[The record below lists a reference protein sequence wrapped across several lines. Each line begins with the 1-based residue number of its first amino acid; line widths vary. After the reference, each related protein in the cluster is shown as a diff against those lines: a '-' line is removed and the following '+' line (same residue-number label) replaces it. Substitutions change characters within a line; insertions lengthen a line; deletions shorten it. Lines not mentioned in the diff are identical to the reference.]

1 MILKNRMLILALLFY
16 GPFVFSQKADKLHKK
31 AIVAD
36 THNDVISQVVL
47 AGTSMEGDLTGKAHT
62 DIARMI
68 SGGLD
73 IQMFSIFCDERYGK
87 GTAFAMANRQ
97 MDTLDNI
104 ISRHPD
110 VLMKATSPAHIK
122 KAQKAGKIACMM
134 GVEGGHMMEDRL
146 DYLDSLYKRGAR
158 YMTLT
163 WNNSTSWAT
172 SAKDETENSVPDIY
186 LRRGFAKAD
195 RGLDSLGIA
204 VVKHMEKLGM
214 MIDISHVGEAT
225 FTHVL
230 KIATKPVIAS
240 HSSVYAYSPH
250 RRNLKDYQL
259 KAIQANGGVVFVNF
273 YSGFLDSAYDRRK
286 SDFLQNHRSER
297 DSLRDAGKV
306 AYEIDDILSKKY
318 PDESGKLRPPLS
330 ILIDHMDY
338 IVKLIG
344 IDHVGLG
351 SDFDGI
357 ESAPQGLEGVQ
368 DYPKIT
374 QALLNRG
381 YSAKDIKK
389 ILGGN
394 FMRILKATH
403 KG

>member
-1 MILKNRMLILALLFY
+1 MLNKIWLSIFLLLT
-16 GPFVFSQKADKLHKK
+16 GPLLFSQKADKLHKK
-31 AIVAD
+31 AILAD

-47 AGTSMEGDLTGKAHT
+47 PGAKMEDDLTGKAHT

-68 SGGLD
+68 SGGVD
-73 IQMFSIFCDERYGK
+73 VQMFSIFCDETFGK

-97 MDTLDNI
+97 MDSLDNI
-104 ISRHPD
+104 IGRHPD
-110 VLMKATSPAHIK
+110 VFLKATGPADIK

-134 GVEGGHMMEDRL
+134 GVEGGHMIEDRL
-146 DYLDSLYKRGAR
+146 DYLDSLYRRGAR

-172 SAKDETENSVPDIY
+172 SAKDETENTIPATY

-195 RGLDSLGIA
+195 RGLDSFGIA
-204 VVKHMEKLGM
+204 VVKRMEELGM
-214 MIDISHVGEAT
+214 MVDISHVGEAT

-240 HSSVYAYSPH
+240 HSSIYAFSPH

-259 KAIQANGGVVFVNF
+259 KAIKENNGVVFINF
-273 YSGFLDSAYDRRK
+273 DAGFLDSAYSTRMDAYMH
-286 SDFLQNHRSER
+286 NHSAER
-297 DSLRDAGKV
+297 DSLRQTGMAFS
-306 AYEIDDILSKKY
+306 DIWQWLGKKY
-318 PDESGKLRPPLS
+318 PEETGKLRPPLS
-330 ILIDHMDY
+330 LLIDHIDY
-338 IVKLIG
+338 VVKMIG

-357 ESAPQGLEGVQ
+357 NAPPRELNGVQ
-368 DYPKIT
+368 DFPKIT
-374 QALLNRG
+374 QALLERG
-381 YSAKDIKK
+381 YSSNDIKK

-394 FMRILKATH
+394 FMRVLKATS